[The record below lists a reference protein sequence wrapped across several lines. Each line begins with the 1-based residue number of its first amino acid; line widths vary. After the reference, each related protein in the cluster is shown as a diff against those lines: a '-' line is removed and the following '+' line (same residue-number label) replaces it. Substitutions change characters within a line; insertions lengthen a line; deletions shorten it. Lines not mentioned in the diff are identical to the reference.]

1 MSMPT
6 VFVSHGSPMLILEDR
21 PARSFL
27 ASLGQL
33 LPRPKAIVAVSAHWD
48 TDVPAVSTAHKPAT
62 IHDFYG
68 FPEALYQLRYD
79 PPGAPELAER
89 VAKLTGAA
97 HDPHRGLDHGAW
109 VPAKLAWPEA
119 DIPIFQLSVQ
129 PNESPAH
136 HIALGRKLASLRE
149 EGVLVMGS
157 GSATHNLRALVRG
170 AGDDA
175 EPEPWA
181 KAFDDWLAETLE
193 KGDEPGLADYRSKA
207 PDAREAHPTDE
218 HSCPS
223 MSPLVRPARA
233 RARNWRCS
241 FIGGIR
247 VPPTARIPAEGCRSR
262 IASAVEPERLAACD
276 GQSILRVNQITT
288 QSPTITTTVTVIMTT
303 PRPVNSIS
311 QIVCMVS

>member
-21 PARSFL
+21 PARAFL

-68 FPEALYQLRYD
+68 FPEALYALRYD

-129 PNESPAH
+129 PDESPAH
-136 HIALGRKLASLRE
+136 HIALGRKLAPLAGGGRA
-149 EGVLVMGS
+149 GDGL

-170 AGDDA
+170 AANDA

-193 KGDEPGLADYRSKA
+193 KGDEAALADYRTKA
-207 PDAREAHPTDE
+207 PNAREAHPTDE
-218 HSCPS
+218 HFLPIHVAFGAAGEGAHGRALHRSRSRLGTCRWRRTPS
-223 MSPLVRPARA
+223 TKRA
-233 RARNWRCS
+233 RDGRQRVRGAKCALGCARDQD
-241 FIGGIR
+241 
-247 VPPTARIPAEGCRSR
+247 A
-262 IASAVEPERLAACD
+262 
-276 GQSILRVNQITT
+276 
-288 QSPTITTTVTVIMTT
+288 
-303 PRPVNSIS
+303 
-311 QIVCMVS
+311 